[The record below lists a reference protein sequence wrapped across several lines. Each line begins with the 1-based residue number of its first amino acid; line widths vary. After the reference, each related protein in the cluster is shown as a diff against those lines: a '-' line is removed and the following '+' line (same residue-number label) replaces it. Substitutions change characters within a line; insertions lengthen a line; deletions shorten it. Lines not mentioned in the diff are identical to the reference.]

1 MIRLAESCNE
11 RQQAFGSRI
20 PVSQTK
26 RNRSF
31 KMSDDRRIA
40 SSIKDG
46 PSSTLRNAHRKTT
59 CEPGIAESKKG
70 KLPPKRQLES
80 VIPQR
85 NIETDVFDWL
95 SKTSDNSD
103 KYTEYCL
110 ENNTNI
116 RSSTKEVPNTTHSRV
131 DVENNDDLG
140 ITTEREPEMAKR
152 SGNGKET
159 KSYFAAIKNAFFPL
173 EGKYFYLSGDLNNQK
188 VSLTETTKT
197 IGDNLGYSV
206 DKTSGYEDKYKE
218 ILEDKRSENET
229 KMTNKKWEINGLKD
243 TKVYHNDQPT
253 NTEDKGGYVRSH
265 YGRIEDSITIP
276 KDNMTPLKINLK
288 FDTNSESQQKE
299 IKRLRTQ
306 IDKLSAFVESSD
318 ERREQSEKRLAQ
330 QKEELLKHIR
340 EKEILEN
347 RVCCLEE
354 LRRNVQQRIDDIS
367 DENKSLKI
375 TLKLNEEKLV
385 EERGRVQILENEC
398 AAEREKNVEL
408 ELVLQTIR
416 EELGCV
422 TPAKNRE
429 SSDDSFL
436 GTRNGC
442 DDLERDW
449 DEGRVVVQGLDETLD
464 DIEEPNTTRAKHSGG
479 KKVHWGDVQTQQIE
493 DSSQSDAEEHH
504 WSLNTRKPRPETA
517 RQSKTQY
524 SCLKQQASDEVLW
537 KREKKQFE
545 GKMMLLEMDKK
556 KLRAQLDLVE
566 AKIKKEE
573 EIAQNLRE
581 SNEVLEFRILEL
593 EYELSEKGRK

>member
-11 RQQAFGSRI
+11 TQHALGSRI
-20 PVSQTK
+20 PVSRTK

-31 KMSDDRRIA
+31 KMSDDKRIA
-40 SSIKDG
+40 SIKDN
-46 PSSTLRNAHRKTT
+46 PSSARNVRQTT
-59 CEPGIAESKKG
+59 HALGITDPKKG
-70 KLPPKRQLES
+70 NLPPKLKLQGI
-80 VIPQR
+80 IPQR

-103 KYTEYCL
+103 KYTDCCL
-110 ENNTNI
+110 ENNINI
-116 RSSTKEVPNTTHSRV
+116 RTSTEDVPSTTSGKV
-131 DVENNDDLG
+131 DFENKAAFG
-140 ITTEREPEMAKR
+140 IKAGREPEMAKR
-152 SGNGKET
+152 CGNGKET
-159 KSYFAAIKNAFFPL
+159 KSYFAAFKNAFFPF

-218 ILEDKRSENET
+218 ILEDKKSDNET

-306 IDKLSAFVESSD
+306 VDKLSAFVE
-318 ERREQSEKRLAQ
+318 RREQSEKVLAQ
-330 QKEELLKHIR
+330 QKEELLKQIR
-340 EKEILEN
+340 EKKILEN

-354 LRRNVQQRIDDIS
+354 LRRNVQQRADDIS

-385 EERGRVQILENEC
+385 DERERVQVLENEC
-398 AAEREKNVEL
+398 ATEREKNIEL

-422 TPAKNRE
+422 TPAKTRK
-429 SSDDSFL
+429 SSDDPSL
-436 GTRNGC
+436 GTINGC
-442 DDLERDW
+442 DDLEKDW
-449 DEGRVVVQGLDETLD
+449 DEGRVVVQRLDETLD
-464 DIEEPNTTRAKHSGG
+464 EIEPNTRAKHRGG

-493 DSSQSDAEEHH
+493 DPSQSDLDDAEEHH
-504 WSLNTRKPRPETA
+504 RGLNTRIPRFETA

-524 SCLKQQASDEVLW
+524 SCLKQQTSDEVLW

-556 KLRAQLDLVE
+556 KLRAQLDLME
-566 AKIKKEE
+566 AKIIKKE

-581 SNEVLEFRILEL
+581 NNEDLEFRILEL
-593 EYELSEKGRK
+593 EYELLEKGRK